1 MVISALR
8 SIQLVSGFATG
19 LLGLFL
25 FIYITVLDAS
35 LPADLVTPAVSTST
49 KIIVFLMLVLPGM
62 LVAVGTYLQVIHGR
76 VWAMAFILIG
86 ALANVLLVILNAGL
100 LYAMSAD
107 RFGQRVIMAD
117 LLAVAVTF
125 VTSWPNAM
133 LAPVEPD

>member
-1 MVISALR
+1 MVKSALR
-8 SIQLVSGFATG
+8 GIQMVSGIATG

-25 FIYITVLDAS
+25 FIYITIQDAS
-35 LPADLVTPAVSTST
+35 LPAEPVTPAVPSST

-62 LVAVGTYLQVIHGR
+62 LVAVGTYVQVIHGKI
-76 VWAMAFILIG
+76 WAMAFVVIS
-86 ALANVLLVILNAGL
+86 ALANMFLVILNAGL
-100 LYAMSAD
+100 FYAMSAD

-133 LAPVEPD
+133 LTPIEPD